1 MHPVV
6 IPIAFLLL
14 TTMATMRPES
24 FSMITINGEEYMPTP
39 HDVHLELPENMV
51 WSSFHRNSLFLSDPE
66 WWDPF
71 GQDQIKQR
79 RIWAVPSESGQVD
92 QFRQLLHELP
102 DRALDMMFAAAA
114 KGKPHVVRFLLEQG
128 VKASANEADG
138 DDMSLVPLHAAAY
151 QGRLECVKI
160 LMVEGKLDPNTRD
173 DMGGIALMRACWGKH
188 PDIVEYLLAAGADTS
203 IQQKASEDS
212 GDETGANAFN
222 FAGGS
227 GCLECAKLLVKHT
240 EGLGLPSTDLI
251 TPRALAAAAQ
261 SDDLEIL
268 RYFLKTGGYYQT
280 KGDDLSERGIGPL
293 INPMKEAIEGA
304 LLVALQ
310 RGGYRHLKLLYAF
323 IDSRTANN
331 EYQWTSLKDDTVDAL
346 IEALWQLA
354 AYNDEQHLEA
364 FKFISE
370 DILAQTSRF
379 TIPATQERKATV
391 LNDAYF
397 HAAQKGC
404 LVMMKLIETSHDTLN
419 VNHLAQYL
427 KPKYATPLYTAAG
440 SGFDSI
446 VEHLLDVHGDQLNV
460 HLGAGEFANG
470 PTALWNAV
478 INGQREVVKLLL
490 ERAGGPVEIFDKT
503 AKPAKG
509 KNRIV
514 LTAARDTNGFVGLA
528 SEAVSRAMY
537 GDFGALEGSVTDSNG
552 GEGKYVLLE
561 FEEGDLS
568 WWDKLQVRKSDDE
581 LLLMEVNGRTLKENL
596 TSV

>member
-1 MHPVV
+1 
-6 IPIAFLLL
+6 
-14 TTMATMRPES
+14 
-24 FSMITINGEEYMPTP
+24 MITINGEEYMPTP
-39 HDVHLELPENMV
+39 HEVNPELAEDMV
-51 WSSFHRNSLFLSDPE
+51 WTSFPFNSLFLSDPK
-66 WWDPF
+66 WWDAQ
-71 GQDQIKQR
+71 GQDQITQR

-128 VKASANEADG
+128 VRASANEADG
-138 DDMSLVPLHAAAY
+138 DDMTLVALHAAAY

-173 DMGGIALMRACWGKH
+173 DMGGTALMRACWGKH
-188 PDIVEYLLAAGADTS
+188 PDIVEYLLAAGADTR
-203 IQQKASEDS
+203 IQQKASEAS
-212 GDETGANAFN
+212 GDETGTNAFE

-251 TPRALAAAAQ
+251 TPLALAAAAQ

-268 RYFLKTGGYYQT
+268 RYFLRTGGYYQT
-280 KGDDLSERGIGPL
+280 KGDDLSENGIGPL
-293 INPMKEAIEGA
+293 TNAMKEAIEGA
-304 LLVALQ
+304 LLEALQ
-310 RGGYRHLKLLYAF
+310 RGRYKPLKLLYAF
-323 IDSRTANN
+323 IDSRTGNN

-354 AYNDEQHLEA
+354 AYNDEQHLEF

-379 TIPATQERKATV
+379 TVPATQDRKATV

-397 HAAQKGC
+397 HAAQNGC
-404 LVMMKLIETSHDTLN
+404 LAMMKLIEANHDTLN
-419 VNHLAQYL
+419 VNHFAQYSE
-427 KPKYATPLYTAAG
+427 PKYTTPLYTAAG
-440 SGFDSI
+440 SGFNSI
-446 VEHLLDVHGDQLNV
+446 VEHLFDVHGDQLDV

-478 INGQREVVKLLL
+478 INGQREAVKLLL
-490 ERAGGPVEIFDKT
+490 ERAGGPVEMIDEA
-503 AKPAKG
+503 AKPDKG
-509 KNRIV
+509 KSRIV
-514 LTAARDTNGFVGLA
+514 LTAARDVSCSVGLA
-528 SEAVSRAMY
+528 SEAASNAMY
-537 GDFGALEGSVTDSNG
+537 GDLGGGALEGSVTDRNG

-581 LLLMEVNGRTLKENL
+581 LLLMEVNGRTLNEKL
-596 TSV
+596 RSV